1 MTYLPEKLQLP
12 GEGEYNLNNIIEING
27 TESYFGLDQDV
38 RECQNDEPTENC
50 TTRRYHDTMLR
61 ECGCLPFNIRT
72 SDKVYL
78 FTELGRFV
86 LSK

>member
-1 MTYLPEKLQLP
+1 MLI
-12 GEGEYNLNNIIEING
+12 GEGEYNINVMTETKV
-27 TESYFGLDQDV
+27 TESFLGLDQDV
-38 RECQNDEPTENC
+38 RECQNKEPTENC

-72 SDKVYL
+72 SNKVYL

>member
-12 GEGEYNLNNIIEING
+12 GEGEYNLNNLIEING

-38 RECQNDEPTENC
+38 RECQNEEPTENC
-50 TTRRYHDTMLR
+50 TTRRYLDTILR

-72 SDKVYL
+72 SDKVDL
-78 FTELGRFV
+78 
-86 LSK
+86 